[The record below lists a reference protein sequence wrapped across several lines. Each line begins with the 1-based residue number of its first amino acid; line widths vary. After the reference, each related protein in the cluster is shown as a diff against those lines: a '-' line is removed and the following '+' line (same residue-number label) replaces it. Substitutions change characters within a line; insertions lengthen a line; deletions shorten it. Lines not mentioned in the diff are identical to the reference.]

1 MAGHFSLKFNGIDAV
16 SVAVVVTMIVD
27 VVIVVVVVVIVDVVI
42 VVVGSSV
49 PQKMMKI
56 FKQQE
61 SNFKPSLSLE
71 FFLEKSEILAVKLNE
86 ILN

>member
-1 MAGHFSLKFNGIDAV
+1 MVGHFSLKFNGIDAV
-16 SVAVVVTMIVD
+16 SVAVVVD
-27 VVIVVVVVVIVDVVI
+27 VVVVVVGIVDVVT

-61 SNFKPSLSLE
+61 PNLKPSLSLE
-71 FFLEKSEILAVKLNE
+71 FFWKSRKFLE
-86 ILN
+86 

>member
-1 MAGHFSLKFNGIDAV
+1 MGGHFSLKFNGIDAV
-16 SVAVVVTMIVD
+16 SVAVVVVVGIVD
-27 VVIVVVVVVIVDVVI
+27 VVT

-71 FFLEKSEILAVKLNE
+71 FFWKSRKFLE
-86 ILN
+86 

>member
-16 SVAVVVTMIVD
+16 SVAVVVVVVVGIVD
-27 VVIVVVVVVIVDVVI
+27 VVT

-61 SNFKPSLSLE
+61 SNF
-71 FFLEKSEILAVKLNE
+71 
-86 ILN
+86 

>member
-1 MAGHFSLKFNGIDAV
+1 MVGHFSLKFNGIDAV
-16 SVAVVVTMIVD
+16 SVAVVVVVVVGIVD
-27 VVIVVVVVVIVDVVI
+27 VVT

-61 SNFKPSLSLE
+61 PNLKPSLSLE
-71 FFLEKSEILAVKLNE
+71 FFWKSRKFLQ
-86 ILN
+86 